1 MRTLLSEETSRS
13 EETSNIISGSG
24 GYNRFHSNSFLESS
38 PQRYDKH
45 TPGQSLQI
53 RRDDL
58 SPVSRFREE
67 NTPSYTPSNNK
78 NLYGQKTSTTTTTGA
93 KNNKYTTSNLLKQS
107 LSKRK
112 EPILS
117 TGQKA
122 PYYYEPGESPS
133 AAYTSRRYGK
143 ETSATPISA
152 STASKT
158 YDVSKY
164 SSSRHFTSSDID
176 STAGNAY
183 ISSSYSKINFG
194 HPISSSTTAADSAY
208 GSIHSPSTKF
218 PSQSHT
224 GSRTYDSGNKS
235 FRVEYSDNEEDKV
248 F

>member
-1 MRTLLSEETSRS
+1 MRTLLSEESSRS

-24 GYNRFHSNSFLESS
+24 YNRFHSKSFLESS

-67 NTPSYTPSNNK
+67 NTPSYKS
-78 NLYGQKTSTTTTTGA
+78 LYGQT
-93 KNNKYTTSNLLKQS
+93 NNKYTTSNLLKQS

-133 AAYTSRRYGK
+133 AAYSSQRYGK
-143 ETSATPISA
+143 ETSATPIST

-164 SSSRHFTSSDID
+164 SSSRHFNATDID
-176 STAGNAY
+176 STTGNAY
-183 ISSSYSKINFG
+183 ISSSYAKTNFG
-194 HPISSSTTAADSAY
+194 PISSSTAAGSAY
-208 GSIHSPSTKF
+208 GSIHSPSTRF
-218 PSQSHT
+218 PSQTT
-224 GSRTYDSGNKS
+224 GRTYDSGNKS
-235 FRVEYSDNEEDKV
+235 FRVEYSDSEEDKV